1 MLSHRNARDAHGR
14 YSSGAAAVLLASTLL
29 LVAGSARADG
39 PDRPPSRCDARACI
53 VIEHEPAL
61 NGEAAALAEA
71 LGLRMTK
78 HGVHVE
84 LGSGEAVSS
93 DPEPTDAD
101 PKKEREQVLLWI
113 VHLRELSSE
122 LVLLAV
128 DNFSTEGEDDLV
140 RELRRGATAEATA
153 WTLALMIEETVLP
166 YVEGSGDKAPLG
178 AGLAIIEPPV
188 VGGTKKDD
196 ETGARVYP
204 NLRLVS
210 LALAVYRLSQADDFI
225 AGPRASIEG
234 ALARNWTGSIGL
246 GWVGWAEFSA
256 HGIGGSTSLIPIDVK
271 FGYVFMPEQ
280 VVELTASVGFSVG
293 FSIFR
298 ASRESRHITEVLFD
312 PLGQATLRA
321 VFRVF
326 GPLAL
331 YVDGGVAVVFVQD
344 VLRDATHTIYRQD
357 WVMPFFD
364 IGVQF
369 WFV

>member
-1 MLSHRNARDAHGR
+1 MHSHSNSSLS
-14 YSSGAAAVLLASTLL
+14 AVLLA
-29 LVAGSARADG
+29 LVISIAAGELRAEG
-39 PDRPPSRCDARACI
+39 AERPPVTCDGRACI
-53 VIEHEPAL
+53 VIEYEPAL
-61 NGEAAALAEA
+61 RGEAGALVEA
-71 LGLRMTK
+71 LGLRLAK
-78 HGVHVE
+78 HDVRVE
-84 LGSGEAVSS
+84 LGSTDDDQEE
-93 DPEPTDAD
+93 PEKANSGPRPDQ
-101 PKKEREQVLLWI
+101 EQVFLWV

-140 RELRRGATAEATA
+140 RELRRGATTEATA

-166 YVEGSGDKAPLG
+166 YIEGSGGKAPLG

-196 ETGARVYP
+196 ETGTRSGP
-204 NLRLVS
+204 TLRFVS

-225 AGPRASIEG
+225 AGPRASIEVG
-234 ALARNWTGSIGL
+234 LAGNVVASLGI

-256 HGIGGSTSLIPIDVK
+256 HGIGGSTALLPVDVM

-280 VVELTASVGFSVG
+280 VVELTASAGFSVG

-312 PLGQATLRA
+312 PLGQVSVRA

-331 YVDGGVAVVFVQD
+331 FVDGGAAFVFVQD
-344 VLRDATHTIYRQD
+344 VLRDSSNTIYRQD

>member
-1 MLSHRNARDAHGR
+1 MHSHLNSRL
-14 YSSGAAAVLLASTLL
+14 AAALLAL
-29 LVAGSARADG
+29 LVASAVTAPAHADANERTPASCG
-39 PDRPPSRCDARACI
+39 GRACI
-53 VIEHEPAL
+53 VIEYEPAL
-61 NGEAAALAEA
+61 SGEAGALVEA
-71 LGLRMTK
+71 LGLRMAK
-78 HGVHVE
+78 HGVSVE
-84 LGSGEAVSS
+84 LGPDNPSEEA
-93 DPEPTDAD
+93 EPAGAGAKPDA
-101 PKKEREQVLLWI
+101 KQGLLWV

-140 RELRRGATAEATA
+140 RELRRGDSAEATA
-153 WTLALMIEETVLP
+153 WTLALMIEETVMP
-166 YVEGSGDKAPLG
+166 YVDSGGDQAPLG

-196 ETGARVYP
+196 ETGNRP
-204 NLRLVS
+204 GPTLRFVS

-225 AGPRASIEG
+225 AGPRASLEG
-234 ALARNWTGSIGL
+234 LLAGNVVASLGI

-256 HGIGGSTSLIPIDVK
+256 HGIGGSTALLPVDVM

-280 VVELTASVGFSVG
+280 VVELTASAGFSVG

-298 ASRESRHITEVLFD
+298 ASSQESKHITEVLFD
-312 PLGQATLRA
+312 PLGQVSLRA
-321 VFRVF
+321 VFRVY

-331 YVDGGVAVVFVQD
+331 FVDGGAAFVFVQD
-344 VLRDATHTIYRQD
+344 VLRDASHTIYRQD